1 MEKIR
6 IHMIGNTHIDPVW
19 LWEKA
24 EGMQEVKSSFI
35 SALDRL
41 DEFPEFYFT
50 QSSIAF
56 LQWMKDNCPEQ
67 FERIRQKVAEGRW
80 NIVGGMWIEPDC
92 DIPSGESMVRH
103 FLYSKKFVKEN
114 FGKDVVTDM

>member
-41 DEFPEFYFT
+41 DEFPEFYFI

-67 FERIRQKVAEGRW
+67 FERIRQKVAGGRW
-80 NIVGGMWIEPDC
+80 DIVGGMWIEPDC

-103 FLYSKKFVKEN
+103 FLYSKKFV
-114 FGKDVVTDM
+114 